1 MHVMHVIDGLA
12 IGGAERVL
20 IDLANRTAADG
31 HAVSVCVTRSDCTLA
46 SELRRGIGLHVLG
59 RRSRFDWNRT
69 RQLGPLAERLRPD
82 VLHVHGRSSMS
93 FVTLARMIRLVR
105 APVIFHDQFGKIE
118 LDGRVPFWFRAT
130 GCRYMDQYVGSSP
143 SLGAWAA
150 HAGIE
155 PSQIHVIGNAPDL
168 RRIQDAQPT
177 RLEEEFGLPADSV
190 KGIVACGVR
199 PEKGIL
205 VLLEALKA
213 IRSAQPVKVL
223 IVGGVRDARYYQECE
238 AHVANF
244 GLTEAVKFVGER
256 TDVPSLMKGAD
267 FAVMPS
273 LSESGPVVLAEFMAA
288 GLPFVS
294 TRTGEVA
301 ARVEALGVPEFVRPG
316 DPHALSDALN
326 RLLGLSADER
336 QSRGRHG
343 QSVAF
348 KYLDIQRVM
357 PQWYEVYQLASRNK
371 SPCDF

>member
-1 MHVMHVIDGLA
+1 MHVMHVIDSLA

-59 RRSRFDWNRT
+59 RRSRFDWKRT
-69 RQLGPLAERLRPD
+69 RQLGPLTERLRPD
-82 VLHVHGRSSMS
+82 MLHVHGRSSMS
-93 FVTLARMIRLVR
+93 FVTLTRMIRLVR

-118 LDGRVPFWFRAT
+118 LDGRVSFWFRAT
-130 GCRYMDQYVGSSP
+130 GRRYMDQYVGSSP

-155 PSQIHVIGNAPDL
+155 PSRIHVIGNAPDL
-168 RRIQDAQPT
+168 QRIQHAPPAN
-177 RLEEEFGLPADSV
+177 LEQRFGLSADSL
-190 KGIVACGVR
+190 KGIVVCGVR

-213 IRSAQPVKVL
+213 IRSAQPVSVL
-223 IVGGVRDARYYQECE
+223 IVGGARDACYYQECE
-238 AHVANF
+238 ACAAGS
-244 GLTEAVKFVGER
+244 GLREGVKFVGER
-256 TDVPSLMKGAD
+256 SDVPSLIKAAD
-267 FAVMPS
+267 FAVIPS

-294 TRTGEVA
+294 TLTGEVA

-336 QSRGRHG
+336 QSRGKHG

-348 KYLDIQRVM
+348 EYLDIQRVM
-357 PQWYEVYQLASRNK
+357 PQWYEVYK
-371 SPCDF
+371 STCRS